1 MKKLLSGLMAG
12 VVVCSSTSSLVSCSK
27 LSAISEI
34 YLVTDAGKI
43 SDKSFNESTFK
54 AGNEFLQ
61 EVIQEKDLKI
71 SKIEPENSSSKVMK
85 NQYRNAR
92 NNGAKTILLP
102 GFHHAMPG
110 EGENYAPEVMSG
122 KGSTIF
128 LDGESSATNEL
139 AFSFRGDISGFY
151 AGMSA
156 IIWGL
161 QQKDKYK
168 EISLG
173 SFGGISNP
181 RAVDAFIVG
190 YLAAIEVF
198 NELKKTDQG
207 KEKLKKD
214 FDLNEEDFTKKVKMT
229 QSQFP
234 NSPSDASWYSN
245 SFQQGDALVVSSTLI
260 QNGANFI
267 MPVAG
272 PQTIDVVGLS
282 KQKDGGET
290 VKVIGVDTNQAEAFP
305 QNKGIFLTSAEKDL
319 QNATIVGLAHTPY
332 WIENHED
339 VVEKTAEYLKDKINL
354 TEKNDKGEFV
364 AVEIDDKKA
373 WSSSQWEEG
382 KVGRTLWVG
391 GNMSAGGRNLA
402 TPDLKEK
409 ILLIFEPDVL
419 TKASIELFETIDNNN
434 FEKSL
439 INEKT
444 IKAYANK
451 ILNITLGGTF

>member
-61 EVIQEKDLKI
+61 EVLQRKDWKI

-92 NNGAKTILLP
+92 NNGAKIILLP

-110 EGENYAPEVMSG
+110 EGENYAPQVMSE

-128 LDGESSATNEL
+128 LDGESSATNEIG
-139 AFSFRGDISGFY
+139 FSFRGDISGFY
-151 AGMSA
+151 AGMSS

-161 QQKDKYK
+161 QQGNKYK

-198 NELKKTDQG
+198 NELKKTDEG
-207 KEKLKKD
+207 KAKLKD
-214 FDLNEEDFTKKVKMT
+214 FGLNDEAYAKKVKMT

-245 SFQQGDALVVSSTLI
+245 SFQQGDGLVVSSTLM

-282 KQKDGGET
+282 KQKDGGDT

-305 QNKGIFLTSAEKDL
+305 QNKNMFLTSAEKDL
-319 QNATIVGLAHTPY
+319 QNATIAGLAHTPY
-332 WIENHED
+332 WIEKDIE
-339 VVEKTAEYLKDKINL
+339 VVGKTATYLKGKINL
-354 TEKNDKGEFV
+354 TEKNEETGKFES
-364 AVEIDDKKA
+364 VEIDDEFP
-373 WSSSQWEEG
+373 WSELEWKEG

-391 GNMSAGGRNLA
+391 GNMSAGGNNLA
-402 TPDLKEK
+402 TPELKEK

-419 TKASIELFETIDNNN
+419 TQASIELFETIDNNA

-444 IKAYANK
+444 IKAYADR
-451 ILNITLGGTF
+451 ILNGSAGGAF